1 MQTFDSQLGKLLDS
15 ANRICD
21 EAKRSSWNGEG
32 WAPPIIL
39 GHVSDVDKE
48 VWMARFEL
56 MRNAAHAHQAPPH
69 LSWWEPDPV
78 RTAGKYASFTIEQAV
93 SNLEESRKE
102 MVRFLELIPVA
113 DRGASAMHQ
122 TFGLVSVES
131 MLSVILDHDEE
142 HRRSLMQ

>member
-21 EAKRSSWNGEG
+21 EAKRSLWNGEG
-32 WAPPIIL
+32 WTPPIIL

-56 MRNAAHAHQAPPH
+56 MRDAVHAHRAPPH
-69 LSWWEPDPV
+69 FSWWEPDPV
-78 RTAGKYASFTIEQAV
+78 KTAEKYASFTLEQAV
-93 SNLEESRKE
+93 SNLNRSRQQ
-102 MVRFLELIPVA
+102 MVRFLELIPVT
-113 DRGASAMHQ
+113 DRDAPAMHQ
-122 TFGLVSVES
+122 TFGLITVES

-142 HRRSLMQ
+142 HRQSLMH